1 MEEEVERL
9 GATGAELLGEVAPWT
24 GCPWV
29 AGAELQM
36 LQTAG
41 AAAMEVGCLCQGWT
55 WWWYSVAR
63 AAAC

>member
-9 GATGAELLGEVAPWT
+9 GAMVAELLGEVAPWT

-41 AAAMEVGCLCQGWT
+41 AAAMEVGCLCQGWM

-63 AAAC
+63 AVVC